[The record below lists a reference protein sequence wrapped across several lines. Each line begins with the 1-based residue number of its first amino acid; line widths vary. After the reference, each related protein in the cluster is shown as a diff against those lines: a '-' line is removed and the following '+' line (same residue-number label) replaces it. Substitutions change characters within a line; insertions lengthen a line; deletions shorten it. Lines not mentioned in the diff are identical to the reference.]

1 MAGLREK
8 IMSDVILEVNQL
20 NTYYKERG
28 EKKKHVCKN
37 ITFQME
43 QGEILGL
50 VGESGSG
57 KTTLVKALLGMVKD
71 KEGAIKLNA
80 KMPQMIFQ
88 DPYSS
93 LNPSKKIGWLL
104 QEPLRI
110 KGGFTKE
117 EREKK
122 AYEMLKKVGLND
134 NIFNHYPRQLS
145 GGQRQR
151 VSIALALMLEP
162 ELLIADEPVSALDV
176 TIQAQIMDLLLKLK
190 EEMGL
195 SILFIS
201 HDLRVVYKMC
211 DRVLIMEDGEIVEQ
225 GKVEEVYKNPAHPYT
240 KMLLEAVTT
249 V

>member
-1 MAGLREK
+1 MAD
-8 IMSDVILEVNQL
+8 MILEVNQL

-28 EKKKHVCKN
+28 AKRKQVCKN
-37 ITFQME
+37 ISFQMN

-57 KTTLVKALLGMVKD
+57 KTTLVKAILGMVKD
-71 KEGAIKLNA
+71 KEGTVTLHA
-80 KMPQMIFQ
+80 KMPQMVFQ

-117 EREKK
+117 EREKR
-122 AYEMLKKVGLND
+122 AYEMLRKVGLD
-134 NIFNHYPRQLS
+134 ETLFNHYPRQLS

-151 VSIALALMLEP
+151 VSIAIALMLEP
-162 ELLIADEPVSALDV
+162 KLLIADEPVSALDV
-176 TIQAQIMDLLLKLK
+176 TIQAQIMELLLKLK

-211 DRVLIMEDGEIVEQ
+211 DRVLIMEDGAIVEQ
-225 GKVEEVYKNPAHPYT
+225 GNVEDIYRHPAHPYT
-240 KMLLEAVTT
+240 KMLLEAVTG